1 MQCNQLVR
9 YEQSSLVI
17 DIKRIDSPNRAS
29 EQLDWLLS
37 SKQYFKALEA
47 EYIREKT
54 VWTKDVGGTIYCSH
68 LLEDNAN

>member
-17 DIKRIDSPNRAS
+17 DIKRIDSPNRAL

-54 VWTKDVGGTIYCSH
+54 VWTKDVGGTIYGSH